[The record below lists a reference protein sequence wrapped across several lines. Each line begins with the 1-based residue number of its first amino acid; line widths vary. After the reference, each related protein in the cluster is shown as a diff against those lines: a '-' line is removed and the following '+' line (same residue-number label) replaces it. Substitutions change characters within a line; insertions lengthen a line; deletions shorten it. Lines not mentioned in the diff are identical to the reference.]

1 MTSVRQT
8 SSRFHS
14 NRMHC
19 CPGASGF
26 FRRRSSWRFIHIEM
40 LHEASISDGELPAHH
55 RHCLLC
61 EVATDDYLLCKI
73 MDDISSEDL
82 LILKEK
88 ARTYRGS
95 FKISLENIELQTTTH
110 NTRQRDPKN
119 IARLL
124 ESFAL
129 EGCNRLQP
137 ENYISVLVDGV
148 ELPSQ
153 IEHPSSN
160 YNEPPTLTLQG
171 TVLCL
176 DGHHRIQAAREFL
189 AGEDRWWVADLY
201 LNGIAVLL
209 LSD

>member
-1 MTSVRQT
+1 
-8 SSRFHS
+8 
-14 NRMHC
+14 
-19 CPGASGF
+19 
-26 FRRRSSWRFIHIEM
+26 
-40 LHEASISDGELPAHH
+40 
-55 RHCLLC
+55 
-61 EVATDDYLLCKI
+61 
-73 MDDISSEDL
+73 MDDISSDDL

-95 FKISLENIELQTTTH
+95 FKIPLEKIELQTTTH

-119 IARLL
+119 IIRLL

-148 ELPSQ
+148 EPPSQ
-153 IEHPSSN
+153 TEFPNSN
-160 YNEPPTLTLQG
+160 FKEPPTLTFES
-171 TVLCL
+171 TVVCL

-201 LNGIAVLL
+201 SNGIAVLL
-209 LSD
+209 SSD